1 MTDNEIVK
9 IAEHCAHWKCFE
21 DCEKCY
27 AFKIYQ
33 YDCGFHMAV
42 LYLDFINRQKAE
54 IERYKG
60 VIKLLEK
67 DVEAAKA
74 EIEKLK
80 AKLKQKNPYEEYGNC
95 VAIGDSLVFTHTLN
109 DYDKLIK
116 DIGTEAIWEFVERL
130 KNKIWHH
137 SACNHEMLIT
147 PDDIYD
153 LAREMTEEK

>member
-33 YDCGFHMAV
+33 YNCGFHMAV
-42 LYLDFINRQKAE
+42 LYLDLINRKKAE
-54 IERYKG
+54 IES
-60 VIKLLEK
+60 
-67 DVEAAKA
+67 
-74 EIEKLK
+74 LK
-80 AKLKQKNPYEEYGNC
+80 AKLKQKNPYDEYGNC
-95 VAIGDSLVFTHTLN
+95 VAIGDSLVFTHTLD

-116 DIGTEAIWEFVERL
+116 DIGAEAIKEFAERL
-130 KNKIWHH
+130 KNKIWYNPV
-137 SACNHEMLIT
+137 CNYYRTIT

-153 LAREMTEEK
+153 LARKMTEVQE

>member
-42 LYLDFINRQKAE
+42 LYLDLINRKKAE
-54 IERYKG
+54 IES
-60 VIKLLEK
+60 
-67 DVEAAKA
+67 
-74 EIEKLK
+74 LK
-80 AKLKQKNPYEEYGNC
+80 AKLKQKNPYDEYGNC
-95 VAIGDSLVFTHTLN
+95 VAIGDSLVFTHTLD

-116 DIGTEAIWEFVERL
+116 DIGAEAIKEFAERL
-130 KNKIWHH
+130 KNKIWY
-137 SACNHEMLIT
+137 SPYCNHYRTIT
-147 PDDIYD
+147 PDYIYD
-153 LAREMTEEK
+153 LAREMTEVQE

>member
-42 LYLDFINRQKAE
+42 LYLDLISRQKAE
-54 IERYKG
+54 IEGLQERISYLEESIDCSRKEYNNLLQ
-60 VIKLLEK
+60 KLQQ
-67 DVEAAKA
+67 AK
-74 EIEKLK
+74 
-80 AKLKQKNPYEEYGNC
+80 
-95 VAIGDSLVFTHTLN
+95 S
-109 DYDKLIK
+109 
-116 DIGTEAIWEFVERL
+116 EAIKEFAKRL
-130 KNKIWHH
+130 KNKIWYNP
-137 SACNHEMLIT
+137 ACNHYRTIT

-153 LAREMTEEK
+153 LARKMTEE